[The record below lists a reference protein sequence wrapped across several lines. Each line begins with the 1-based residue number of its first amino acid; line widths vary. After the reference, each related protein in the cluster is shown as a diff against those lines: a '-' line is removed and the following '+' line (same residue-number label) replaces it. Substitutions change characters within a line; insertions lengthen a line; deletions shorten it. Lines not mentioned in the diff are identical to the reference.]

1 MPSPTRA
8 GVLGITR
15 TTFNFVSKESSV
27 LLILFPAAI
36 VTTITSLLIS
46 SLISLITDA
55 YKSGLID
62 KIKISAFLATS
73 LLSVVIDIPYFSLAF
88 SKFVVFKSEHMILFE
103 DTIFLFS
110 IPPIIAIPIFPHPMN
125 PICLSI
131 ITQSCSFFNKLYHF
145 EIVILK

>member
-27 LLILFPAAI
+27 LLTLFPAAI

-62 KIKISAFLATS
+62 KIKISAF
-73 LLSVVIDIPYFSLAF
+73 
-88 SKFVVFKSEHMILFE
+88 
-103 DTIFLFS
+103 
-110 IPPIIAIPIFPHPMN
+110 
-125 PICLSI
+125 
-131 ITQSCSFFNKLYHF
+131 
-145 EIVILK
+145 